1 MKLEKLLWS
10 GTKVDILK
18 YLVFKRQC
26 VSIRALESELTWS
39 FPAIKKQV
47 DLLLEA
53 WIIEIDKSNAKWSI
67 YFEKSINDLVRKV
80 FLYSLEHEIKVLFES
95 YDLAIT
101 KYFFGKLFGK
111 NFDIDLVV
119 VYKFLERPAI
129 DKIKEDISNIL
140 KSYFIDV
147 AQIVF
152 MPHEDFERRYRLADK
167 FVLSL
172 ITNCA

>member
-1 MKLEKLLWS
+1 M
-10 GTKVDILK
+10 
-18 YLVFKRQC
+18 
-26 VSIRALESELTWS
+26 
-39 FPAIKKQV
+39 
-47 DLLLEA
+47 
-53 WIIEIDKSNAKWSI
+53 
-67 YFEKSINDLVRKV
+67 
-80 FLYSLEHEIKVLFES
+80 
-95 YDLAIT
+95 
-101 KYFFGKLFGK
+101 
-111 NFDIDLVV
+111 V

-172 ITNCA
+172 ITNCVDK